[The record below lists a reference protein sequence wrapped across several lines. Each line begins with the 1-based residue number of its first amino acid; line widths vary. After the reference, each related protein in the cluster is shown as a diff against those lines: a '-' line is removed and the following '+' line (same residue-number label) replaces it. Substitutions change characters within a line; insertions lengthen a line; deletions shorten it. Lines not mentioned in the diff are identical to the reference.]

1 MKFELTKE
9 FISKISDAIAAGN
22 GLFISQSLAE
32 VHPADIAELL
42 EEFDVDD
49 IKIIFSELN
58 DELSSDV
65 LSELEDDI
73 REDLLAKLSAKEI
86 AESLENMDSDD
97 AADVIQDL
105 EEHRQA
111 EVISE
116 IADFEQ
122 ATDIV
127 SLLKFEENTAGGLM
141 AKEYIKVHEDWTVG
155 QAIQEMRAQTD
166 EVEHVYT
173 IYVVG
178 EKNVLLGILS
188 LKSIL
193 FAEDETKISSIYLR
207 KVRSVK
213 ADIQDEEVA
222 SIMDK
227 YDLVVIPVV
236 NNENILLGRI
246 TIDDVVD
253 VMREEAEKDYQL
265 ASGISEKVE
274 SSDSVWMLS
283 RARLPWLL
291 IGLVGGLLGAQ
302 VIMSFED
309 KLGEFPVMAS
319 FIPVILA
326 MGGNVGVQSSAIIVQ
341 ALAQNTLGFEST
353 GKKLLK
359 ELVVALFNG
368 LICSVLLV
376 GYTMFMH
383 QDIMLAVTLTI
394 AMMSVFIYAG
404 IFGTMIPLILNRYKI
419 DPALATGPFIT
430 TANDVFGLLL
440 YFWIGWA
447 LYFNG

>member
-1 MKFELTKE
+1 VKFELTKE
-9 FISKISDAIAAGN
+9 FISELSDAVAAGN
-22 GLFISQSLAE
+22 GPFISKSLAE

-42 EEFDVDD
+42 EEFDV
-49 IKIIFSELN
+49 KEVKVIFSQLEEELAA
-58 DELSSDV
+58 DV

-97 AADVIQDL
+97 AADVVQDL

-116 IADFEQ
+116 IEDFEQ

-193 FAEDETKISSIYLR
+193 FADDDTKISSIYR
-207 KVRSVK
+207 SKVRSVK

-236 NNENILLGRI
+236 NDENILLGRI

-253 VMREEAEKDYQL
+253 VMREEAEKDYQM
-265 ASGISEKVE
+265 ASGISENVE

-302 VIMSFED
+302 VIMTFEG

-341 ALAQNTLGFEST
+341 ALAQNTLGLEST

-368 LICSVLLV
+368 LICSILLV
-376 GYTMFMH
+376 GYTMVMH

-440 YFWIGWA
+440 YFWIGWM
-447 LYFNG
+447 LYFN